1 MTLTISDLYCSEVSE
16 MAQAAFHT
24 EVGAELSRLVAP
36 LAPPDREHFR
46 AALAEII
53 AGCRDHC

>member
-1 MTLTISDLYCSEVSE
+1 MFFEPRWPK
-16 MAQAAFHT
+16 AT

-36 LAPPDREHFR
+36 LAPRDREHFR

-53 AGCRDHC
+53 AGHGAVAN